1 MFYEVKNGQVYN
13 HGEKVSDEEVETMLN
28 NYEYEKRRYTVHM
41 HEKVIETMAINRHLK
56 RENRLILS
64 KIHKLI
70 SMGPIMNEDVIDKEL
85 AAINDDWIKLVHDIQ
100 LENQT
105 LKRKL
110 EILKD

>member
-1 MFYEVKNGQVYN
+1 MFYTVENGQVYN

-28 NYEYEKRRYTVHM
+28 NYEYEKRHYTVHM

-64 KIHKLI
+64 KIHRLTR
-70 SMGPIMNEDVIDKEL
+70 MGPLVNERVIDEEL
-85 AAINDDWIKLVHDIQ
+85 AVIDDDLIKLVHDTQ
-100 LENQT
+100 LENER

-110 EILKD
+110 EILNR

>member
-41 HEKVIETMAINRHLK
+41 HEKLIETMAVNRHLK

-64 KIHKLI
+64 KIHRLI
-70 SMGPIMNEDVIDKEL
+70 SMGPIINEKSIDEEL
-85 AAINDDWIKLVHDIQ
+85 AAIDDNLIKMVHDTQ
-100 LENQT
+100 LENET

-110 EILKD
+110 GILNH

>member
-1 MFYEVKNGQVYN
+1 MFYEVKDGQVYN

-64 KIHKLI
+64 KMHRLI
-70 SMGPIMNEDVIDKEL
+70 NMGPIINEKTIDEEL
-85 AAINDDWIKLVHDIQ
+85 AAIDDDLIKTVQDTQ
-100 LENQT
+100 LENET

-110 EILKD
+110 EILNR

>member
-1 MFYEVKNGQVYN
+1 MFYTVENGQVYN

-64 KIHKLI
+64 KIHRLT
-70 SMGPIMNEDVIDKEL
+70 SMGPLVNESVIDEEL
-85 AAINDDWIKLVHDIQ
+85 AAIDDDLIKLVHDTQ
-100 LENQT
+100 LENET

-110 EILKD
+110 GILNH

>member
-41 HEKVIETMAINRHLK
+41 HEKLIETMAINRHLK

-64 KIHKLI
+64 KIYRLI
-70 SMGPIMNEDVIDKEL
+70 SMGAFVNEDVIDKEL
-85 AAINDDWIKLVHDIQ
+85 VAIDDDLIKLVRDTQ
-100 LENQT
+100 LENET

-110 EILKD
+110 GILKR